1 MALMDALRAV
11 VDKRVFLW
19 GTARRYNAYVDYLR
33 RRYGNR
39 VQKVS
44 VDAGF
49 TCPNRDGTKARGGCT
64 YCNNRSFVPPYC
76 TPGMSIREQVAAGVE
91 FLSRRYKADQFI
103 VYFQAY
109 SNTYAPLNHL
119 KELYEQALDHPRVIG
134 LAIGTRPDCID
145 AEKIAY
151 IARLARRYYIT
162 IEYGLES
169 VSDET
174 LQRLNRCQTFREWVQ
189 AVEMTAGTGIHVCTH
204 VILGLPGET
213 REQMLRMARVIS
225 RYPIDYLKIHHLHVV
240 QQTILAAQYRREPFP
255 LLGFREYVDLVVE
268 FLQRLRPDIKI
279 QRLVGE
285 THPRHLIGPIWGMRA
300 DAVQR
305 EIEREL
311 TRRDAWQGKL
321 WLGPSAM
328 E

>member
-1 MALMDALRAV
+1 
-11 VDKRVFLW
+11 
-19 GTARRYNAYVDYLR
+19 
-33 RRYGNR
+33 
-39 VQKVS
+39 
-44 VDAGF
+44 
-49 TCPNRDGTKARGGCT
+49 
-64 YCNNRSFVPPYC
+64 
-76 TPGMSIREQVAAGVE
+76 MSIREQVAAGVE